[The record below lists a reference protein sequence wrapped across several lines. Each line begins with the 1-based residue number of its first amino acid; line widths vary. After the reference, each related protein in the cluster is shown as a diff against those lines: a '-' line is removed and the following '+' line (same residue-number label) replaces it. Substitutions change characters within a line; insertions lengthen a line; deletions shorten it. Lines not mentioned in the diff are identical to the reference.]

1 MFGLI
6 RKNSVIKLFAEE
18 LAQSQKIADYW
29 FYVRDNQEMSS
40 YLLNQAS
47 VIKALTI
54 KFRIA
59 NEVYDEAYTIYDFR
73 NSGKK
78 NFVPNLDLLKEAYL
92 K

>member
-1 MFGLI
+1 
-6 RKNSVIKLFAEE
+6 
-18 LAQSQKIADYW
+18 
-29 FYVRDNQEMSS
+29 MSS

-59 NEVYDEAYTIYDFR
+59 NEVYDEAYAIYDFR

-78 NFVPNLDLLKEAYL
+78 DFTPDLSLLNISNKAICFDFRKGEIVDEA
-92 K
+92 